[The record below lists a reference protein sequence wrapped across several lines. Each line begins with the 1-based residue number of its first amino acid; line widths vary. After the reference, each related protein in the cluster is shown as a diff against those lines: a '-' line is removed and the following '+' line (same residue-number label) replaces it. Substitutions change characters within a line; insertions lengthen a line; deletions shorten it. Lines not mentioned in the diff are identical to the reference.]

1 MPIDLTPILAHAP
14 AWLLVLFRLTGIF
27 VIAPMLGSETIP
39 RQVKIFLALGLSF
52 CVYPMLLSPAPG
64 SAVSGGTPGT
74 HHAAAHLGA
83 VIEQGVPLWP
93 MTGMIAVE
101 LLIGFAIGFAASL
114 PIIGLQ
120 IGGQMIDQQMGLGF
134 AGIVNPEMDEE
145 AGIVARTLFM
155 LALTIFILMGGHRA
169 MFAALIGSFDKIPLG
184 GFDNFSGLTVLMV
197 GLLGVVFDMAVRVA
211 APMLC
216 VMFLVQLAL
225 GFIMRTVPQINV
237 LSVGFI
243 VRILLGATFMTA
255 FVAIAAGVFS
265 ETVRQ
270 VMSQVLQFFT
280 FVK

>member
-27 VIAPMLGSETIP
+27 VIAPMIGSETIP
-39 RQVKIFLALGLSF
+39 RQVKVFLALGLSF
-52 CVYPMLLSPAPG
+52 CVYPMLLSPG
-64 SAVSGGTPGT
+64 HG
-74 HHAAAHLGA
+74 HHFATAHLGE
-83 VIEQGVPLWP
+83 VINHGVPLWS
-93 MTGMIAVE
+93 MVGMIAVE
-101 LLIGFAIGFAASL
+101 LLIGFAIGYAASL

-120 IGGQMIDQQMGLGF
+120 IGGQVIDQQMGLGF

-184 GFDNFSGLTVLMV
+184 GFDNFSGLTVMMV
-197 GLLGVVFDMAVRVA
+197 GLLGVIFDMAVRVA

-216 VMFLVQLAL
+216 VMFLVQLSL

-270 VMSQVLQFFT
+270 VMSTMLRFFT
-280 FVK
+280 G